1 MLYLGTAEG
10 SISEGAYCNMII
22 SPLMGTL
29 LSDLKNFKFLWYVS
43 GIVHNGDIYYGLLI
57 LGLGGSQALRHQQH
71 AVTPSEELKSMS
83 RVARNQMQ
91 LAP

>member
-10 SISEGAYCNMII
+10 SISEGAYCNTII

-43 GIVHNGDIYYGLLI
+43 GIVYDIHHNFTDAWFQG
-57 LGLGGSQALRHQQH
+57 R
-71 AVTPSEELKSMS
+71 VKS
-83 RVARNQMQ
+83 
-91 LAP
+91 

>member
-43 GIVHNGDIYYGLLI
+43 GIVYNGGTCYSLLI
-57 LGLGGSQALRHQQH
+57 LGLGGSQASRHLQH
-71 AVTPSEELKSMS
+71 AAMPSEGPKSMS
-83 RVARNQMQ
+83 RVGRNQMQ